1 MVRPPG
7 ASDVTQVML
16 DRLVAALKHPSTMM
30 NLSLE
35 QWDWLIRVG
44 RRADML
50 ARLAHAASEG
60 LAGGLAVLPEQVQMH
75 LRSAMILADRQCTE
89 LGYESQA
96 IVMALKPAG
105 IRPVLLKGAAYVL
118 AGQLAG
124 RGRLVSD
131 VDILVPRG
139 QLNEVEAALMMA
151 GWVSTDRDAY
161 NQAYYRR
168 WMHELPPMT
177 HMRRGTTVDVHHAL
191 VPPTA
196 GYGVPLQSLLDAACP
211 DARGFSVL
219 CDTDQV
225 IHSAVHLMHEGELEM
240 GFRGL
245 VDIDALVTE
254 FAAAD
259 TRFWPRL
266 AARAVDLHLQRPV
279 FLALRY
285 SNRLLGTPVPVDCL
299 ATLHA
304 AARPLGVMRLS
315 ILDALYERGL
325 RPDHASLDDRF
336 SGLARWLLYM
346 RSHFL
351 RMPLHLLLPHLARK
365 SFVRMTEAYKNGRMP
380 DAKA

>member
-1 MVRPPG
+1 MKQ
-7 ASDVTQVML
+7 TIL
-16 DRLVAALKHPSTMM
+16 DQLVAALKHPTTMM
-30 NLSLE
+30 NLSLA
-35 QWDWLIRVG
+35 QWDVLISVG

-50 ARLAHAASEG
+50 ARLGYAASEG

-75 LRSAMILADRQCTE
+75 LRSAMILADRQRTE
-89 LGYESQA
+89 LGYESQS
-96 IVMALKPAG
+96 IVNALAPAG

-118 AGQLAG
+118 TGQVAG

-131 VDILVPRG
+131 VDVLVPHE

-161 NQAYYRR
+161 NQDYYRR

-196 GYGVPLQSLLDAACP
+196 GYGVPMQAVLDAACP
-211 DARGFSVL
+211 EEGGFSVL

-254 FAAAD
+254 FAATD
-259 TRFWPRL
+259 IGFWPRL
-266 AARAVDLHLQRPV
+266 ASRALDLHLQRPT

-285 SNRLLGTPVPVDCL
+285 THRLLGTPVPADCF
-299 ATLHA
+299 A
-304 AARPLGVMRLS
+304 ALRGSALGAVRLS
-315 ILDALYERGL
+315 VLDALYVRGL
-325 RPDHASLDDRF
+325 RPHHASLEDRL

-346 RSHFL
+346 RSHLL

-365 SFVRMTEAYKNGRMP
+365 SFTRMAEAYNIGRVT